1 MVERVSDKDEVDGP
15 IPSVPTFK
23 NMIVDGIQ
31 LSQEIKNQIKNDPV
45 LKEISQKQIVAI
57 VVDENEEIKRFI
69 RQKEKLASELGLVL
83 KTLNFDKNIS
93 LEELINEVE
102 KLNNNQ
108 DVLGIIIQLPLPPHL
123 DSPKLFNSISVFKD
137 IDLLS
142 EAAFNSFYY
151 QNNFISPPVVG
162 AIDYIF
168 KKYNVNIAN
177 KLAVVLGAGRLI
189 GLPVLT
195 WLAKNGAITLSFND
209 WLSTYQDVLKSAD
222 IIISGLGEPEI
233 IKENFIKEGVIL
245 IDTGFNIKDEKIC
258 GDCDFESLKNKTS
271 LITPVPKGIG
281 PMTVAL
287 LFKNV
292 LELYKISKNQ

>member
-1 MVERVSDKDEVDGP
+1 
-15 IPSVPTFK
+15 
-23 NMIVDGIQ
+23 MIIDGIQ
-31 LSQEIKNQIKNDPV
+31 LSEEIKSQIKSDPV
-45 LKEISQKQIVAI
+45 LKEIQNKQVIAI
-57 VVDENEEIKRFI
+57 VVDGNEEINRFI
-69 RQKEKLASELGLVL
+69 RQKEKLASELGLIL

-93 LEELINEVE
+93 LKELTSEVE

-108 DVLGIIIQLPLPPHL
+108 DILGIIIQLPLPLEL
-123 DSPKLFNSISVFKD
+123 DNPELFNSISVFKD

-142 EAAFNSFYY
+142 EAAFDNFYY
-151 QNNFISPPVVG
+151 QNNFISPPIVG

-168 KKYNVNIAN
+168 KKYNVEIAN

-195 WLAKNGAITLSFND
+195 WLAKNGAVTFSFND
-209 WLSTYQDVLKSAD
+209 WYSTYQDVLKSAD

-233 IKENFIKEGVIL
+233 IKEEFIKDGVIL
-245 IDTGFNIKDEKIC
+245 IDTGFNIKDKKIC
-258 GDCDFESLKNKTS
+258 GDSDFESLKNKAS

-292 LELYKISKNQ
+292 LELYKMSKNQ